1 MEDLGKIIG
10 NNLIFLRKKAGLTQL
25 DFGEKFNYSDKTV
38 SRWETGEITP
48 SVETLKAIADFYE
61 VSVDFLLKEHA
72 KENGVVKIIK
82 STPNYRNKVLM
93 VALLITIVFT
103 VAMTVYLAGIYNLK
117 TADPNLNRFWVS
129 FLWAIP
135 ISCIVLC
142 YFARKI
148 FHSKINL
155 LIFESLFVWT
165 TLASAYVTALVLNN
179 YWYLF
184 FIGIPLQVA
193 LILLYKMRN

>member
-82 STPNYRNKVLM
+82 STPNYRN
-93 VALLITIVFT
+93 
-103 VAMTVYLAGIYNLK
+103 
-117 TADPNLNRFWVS
+117 
-129 FLWAIP
+129 
-135 ISCIVLC
+135 
-142 YFARKI
+142 
-148 FHSKINL
+148 
-155 LIFESLFVWT
+155 
-165 TLASAYVTALVLNN
+165 
-179 YWYLF
+179 
-184 FIGIPLQVA
+184 
-193 LILLYKMRN
+193 